1 MRKGETSNAYIFNNC
16 STISFDN
23 LLIIVFVVFF
33 VLVFVLREK
42 QSLNKHKKNLQYDEE
57 VNQNNKK
64 DKK

>member
-1 MRKGETSNAYIFNNC
+1 MPIF
-16 STISFDN
+16 
-23 LLIIVFVVFF
+23 LIIVFVVFF

-64 DKK
+64 DKE